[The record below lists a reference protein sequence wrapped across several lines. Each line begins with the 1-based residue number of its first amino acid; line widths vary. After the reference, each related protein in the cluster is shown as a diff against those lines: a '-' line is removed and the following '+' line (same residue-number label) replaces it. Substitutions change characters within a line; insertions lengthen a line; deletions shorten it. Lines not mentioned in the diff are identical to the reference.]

1 MTSNLGVEVIR
12 TKVLI
17 LPIACFAEPNP
28 SVNWLINAA
37 IRIIEA
43 KKPAFSGTTLSHT
56 LSMLFISNRMGI
68 VTALSNKNG
77 YCHAQNRYFA
87 DLYNVSNE
95 TVSRWISHL
104 QSLGYIYA
112 ELIRNEQQVVI
123 SRHIYVVDL

>member
-43 KKPAFSGTTLSHT
+43 KKPAFSGTTLSHI
-56 LSMLFISNRMGI
+56 LSMLFISSRMGI
-68 VTALSNKNG
+68 VTALSNKKE
-77 YCHAQNRYFA
+77 YTFYFILLCA
-87 DLYNVSNE
+87 VHWKKICTCEKYNY
-95 TVSRWISHL
+95 R
-104 QSLGYIYA
+104 
-112 ELIRNEQQVVI
+112 RNECE
-123 SRHIYVVDL
+123 